1 MGPGYESV
9 HYGIN
14 NMRPT
19 KSESDDVYWANI
31 ERDTAIQTLQN
42 LLKKCIDSHSY
53 IFRQIFKPL
62 NSRMLIIIGP
72 VYTKLRDFEK

>member
-19 KSESDDVYWANI
+19 KSESDDVYSANI

-42 LLKKCIDSHSY
+42 SPKKMY
-53 IFRQIFKPL
+53 RQPFIHLSVNFQVFK
-62 NSRMLIIIGP
+62 
-72 VYTKLRDFEK
+72 

>member
-1 MGPGYESV
+1 MISLPNFKPSGAGYESV

-31 ERDTAIQTLQN
+31 ERDAAIQTLQN
-42 LLKKCIDSHSY
+42 LLKKMY
-53 IFRQIFKPL
+53 RQPFIHLSVNFQVFK
-62 NSRMLIIIGP
+62 
-72 VYTKLRDFEK
+72 